1 MKALIKKINFKLL
14 IIITSLVL
22 FEAVVFFITKPFVQ
36 NPYVLGST
44 LDAKIPFVPQFIW
57 IYIFWYLMLILV
69 PYYIAKKN
77 PPSFYKYAITF
88 AITTV
93 LCGIIFVVFPNTV
106 TRANIQE
113 SDIASKLVQIIY
125 TLDNPAIN
133 CFPSIHCLFSYLFI
147 FAALDS
153 KENIPLYIKVIIIVL
168 SILVVLST
176 LFIKQHVVYDAIGS
190 LIIGSIVWLI
200 VNKFKLYDLLNKIL
214 K

>member
-1 MKALIKKINFKLL
+1 MRAFIKKIDFKLL

-22 FEAVVFFITKPFVQ
+22 FEAVVFFLTKPFVQ
-36 NPYVLGST
+36 NPYVLGSI
-44 LDAKIPFVPQFIW
+44 LDEKIPFIPQFIW

-69 PYYIAKKN
+69 PYYIAKKHIS
-77 PPSFYKYAITF
+77 SFYNYAITF

-106 TRANIQE
+106 IRANMQE
-113 SDIASKLVQIIY
+113 TNIASKLVQIIY
-125 TLDNPAIN
+125 MLDTPAIN

-147 FAALDS
+147 FAAVDS

-176 LFIKQHVVYDAIGS
+176 LFIKQHVIYDAIGS
-190 LIIGSIVWLI
+190 LIIASIVWLI
-200 VNKFKLYDLLNKIL
+200 VDKFKIYDLLEKTL